1 MIVGILRNLNF
12 HQLLML
18 GKLFLKN
25 PRYAVPTLVA
35 TKHCMRIATREYGEK
50 HHLDNKANA
59 FRHALWNLLILRS
72 CLKWNSNLE
81 KAMQWSKTITDWH
94 EEFSP
99 NPAIEKAMDLHNNEI
114 GRNLF
119 LETKSLSE
127 EELINFL
134 KQKATKA
141 KRIFN
146 VEDCEHYKN
155 EMVFIED

>member
-12 HQLLML
+12 RQLLLL

-25 PRYAVPTLVA
+25 PRYALPTLLA
-35 TKHCMRIATREYGEK
+35 TKSSMQIATREYGEK

-59 FRHALWNLLILRS
+59 FRHALWNILILRG
-72 CLKWNSNLE
+72 CLRWNSNLE
-81 KAMQWSKTITDWH
+81 KAMKWSKTITDWH

-99 NPAIEKAMDLHNNEI
+99 NPALEKAMDLHNNKI

-119 LETKSLSE
+119 SETKSLSE
-127 EELINFL
+127 DEMVKFL
-134 KQKATKA
+134 KQESAKA
-141 KRIFN
+141 KRIFK
-146 VEDCEHYKN
+146 VEDCENYKS

>member
-12 HQLLML
+12 HQLLLL

-25 PRYAVPTLVA
+25 PRYAVPTLLA
-35 TKHCMRIATREYGEK
+35 TKNSMRIATKEYGEK

-81 KAMQWSKTITDWH
+81 KAMKWTKTITDWH

-99 NPAIEKAMDLHNNEI
+99 NPALEKVMDLHNNQI
-114 GRNLF
+114 GRNLYA
-119 LETKSLSE
+119 ETKNLTQDAMVK
-127 EELINFL
+127 FL
-134 KQKATKA
+134 KDKASKA

-146 VEDCEHYKN
+146 VEDCENYKS
-155 EMVFIED
+155 EMIFIED